1 MVVTAEI
8 VIPGMA
14 RGPVLRST
22 RPLSFWGGVDPA
34 TGTITD
40 PESEHCGTRVAG
52 QVLML
57 AATRGSSSSSSVLLE
72 LIVAGTAPA
81 AIILGQIDAILGIGI
96 LVARELGYPSPP
108 LLRLASDAQARF
120 ATGTFVTVT
129 EDGTIAC
136 M

>member
-8 VIPGMA
+8 FIPGTA
-14 RGPVLRST
+14 RGRVLRSA

-34 TGTITD
+34 TGAITD
-40 PESEHCGTRVAG
+40 PESEHCGTSIAG
-52 QVLML
+52 RILML

-96 LVARELGYPSPP
+96 LVAHELGYAGLP
-108 LLRLASDAQARF
+108 LLRLGPDEQAQF
-120 ATGTFVTVT
+120 APGTTAAVTG
-129 EDGTIAC
+129 DGTIIS